1 MDINNILLD
10 LEVIRQI
17 NENDK
22 LSVNVLPGS
31 VILLVD
37 NSQYFTYFRRWY
49 NGYNREDSIKYL
61 ESLVKNIE
69 ENSELI
75 INGSHS
81 ELANS
86 LKNSIKASLKGLEN
100 LKNTYIND
108 SISVARLVLI
118 TNKLKK
124 VILKLDD
131 QDICNEISN
140 VSINTIHNIENNN
153 VLFPLGYT
161 SNNNTIKDINNNTIK
176 DINNN
181 SIKDINN
188 NSIKDINN
196 NSIKLSDSVSS
207 YLN

>member
-22 LSVNVLPGS
+22 LSVNIIPGS
-31 VILLVD
+31 TILLVD
-37 NSQYFTYFRRWY
+37 NTQYFTYFRRWY

-69 ENSELI
+69 ENTELI

-81 ELANS
+81 ELADT
-86 LKNSIKASLKGLEN
+86 LKNSINASLKGLQN

-118 TNKLKK
+118 TNKLNK
-124 VILKLDD
+124 VILKLDND
-131 QDICNEISN
+131 LSNEISN
-140 VSINTIHNIENNN
+140 ISLDSINNIENNN
-153 VLFPLGYT
+153 
-161 SNNNTIKDINNNTIK
+161 NNK
-176 DINNN
+176 
-181 SIKDINN
+181 
-188 NSIKDINN
+188 
-196 NSIKLSDSVSS
+196 
-207 YLN
+207 